1 MKKLGHLLLIGSF
14 ITASITVLQAQDQS
28 STDGTVEAINQMGE
42 DEVQNIQDH
51 TEELT
56 NMGEELSGAME
67 SLNQYLQIAQSAHE
81 LYDAARALDN
91 NECQPDFSTSAQ
103 AMMPTHCEPGSGC
116 YTCYE
121 SAVNE
126 LAFVRRTLGRLWCI
140 YSNTKNFNE
149 RAIAFGDNTSG
160 VHAVNGL
167 AWQYA
172 KAEIVQ
178 AYDHFKQTYDAK
190 YTGLMTTLNK
200 ALNDISHCEDQ
211 YGQPDWYQRFGFI
224 YFEFMKEKYKRND

>member
-1 MKKLGHLLLIGSF
+1 MKKIQFLITLFLFSCI
-14 ITASITVLQAQDQS
+14 ITNAQDDATS
-28 STDGTVEAINQMGE
+28 GTIEAIDQQGEAQIEAIQNQTSMNE
-42 DEVQNIQDH
+42 TAYN
-51 TEELT
+51 
-56 NMGEELSGAME
+56 ELSGAME
-67 SLNQYLQIAQSAHE
+67 SLNNYLDIAQSAAD
-81 LYDAARALDN
+81 LYNAAVALDN
-91 NECQPDFSTSAQ
+91 NECQPDFTTSAQ
-103 AMMPTHCEPGSGC
+103 AMMPTRCEDGSDC

-126 LAFVRRTLGRLWCI
+126 LSFVRRQLARLWCI

-172 KAEIVQ
+172 KRDIVE
-178 AYDHFKQTYDAK
+178 AYDHFKQTYDQK
-190 YTGLMTTLNK
+190 YTGLMGTLNK
-200 ALNDISHCEDQ
+200 ALNDISRCEAQ